1 MPGAGVQTLLE
12 GNLFKHTL
20 ILEAAEP
27 FIEMITKVHFLTSI
41 PLGRSKVTKS
51 WSSKQEIEAQIRSIH
66 APSQLFSF
74 KLPTQ

>member
-1 MPGAGVQTLLE
+1 MPGAGAQTLLE

-27 FIEMITKVHFLTSI
+27 FIEMITKVHLTSI
-41 PLGRSKVTKS
+41 PLVRSKVTKS
-51 WSSKQEIEAQIRSIH
+51 RSSKQEIEAQILSIH